1 MHERCMQCAH
11 LALCFTQTWLPGPAG
26 KLQALK
32 AGVARAASN
41 GASQG
46 AGPGVAGGASPSAS
60 QSGHDAD
67 LLLPTWRLAL
77 LACSGSSDYNGEASW
92 RQVPPDPPLKLF
104 APSHMVSII
113 PDAASTHP
121 HVLQH

>member
-1 MHERCMQCAH
+1 MFAPF
-11 LALCFTQTWLPGPAG
+11 ALRFTQNWLPGPAG

-32 AGVARAASN
+32 AGVARAAASN

-46 AGPGVAGGASPSAS
+46 AGPGMAGGASPSAS

-67 LLLPTWRLAL
+67 LSLPTWRQAL

-92 RQVPPDPPLKLF
+92 TQVPPDPPLKLF